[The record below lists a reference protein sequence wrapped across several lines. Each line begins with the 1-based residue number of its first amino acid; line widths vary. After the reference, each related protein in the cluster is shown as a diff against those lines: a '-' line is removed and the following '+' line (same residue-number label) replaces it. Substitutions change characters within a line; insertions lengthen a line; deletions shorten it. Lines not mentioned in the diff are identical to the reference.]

1 MTCERSSGGCKNQN
15 VEKLEQLPW
24 DGEMLATKHA
34 NSEQEV
40 KRKNQNVNCNLS
52 ASGDSSVRA
61 KVSMRIN
68 VLTHSLSILSSPW
81 HHSFFL
87 AGRALFL

>member
-40 KRKNQNVNCNLS
+40 KRKTKTLTVT
-52 ASGDSSVRA
+52 SVHLETAQLGPKCQREL
-61 KVSMRIN
+61 M
-68 VLTHSLSILSSPW
+68 SLPTVW
-81 HHSFFL
+81 VF
-87 AGRALFL
+87 